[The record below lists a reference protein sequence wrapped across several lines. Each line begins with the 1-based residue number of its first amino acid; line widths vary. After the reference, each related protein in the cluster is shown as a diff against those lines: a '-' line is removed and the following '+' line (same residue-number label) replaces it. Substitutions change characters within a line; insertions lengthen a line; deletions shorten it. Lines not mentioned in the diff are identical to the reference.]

1 MIKKSILTILL
12 LGPLLGVIDFW
23 GPQVFAQGYQQKGD
37 NTYLIDQDG
46 ESWDITQAV
55 SLGFKPQHF
64 QYGIG
69 RDTIRPVDDTALKA
83 KGTSVFGTARIIG
96 IKNKGE
102 SHAYVVSKLARH
114 EIANTTIGDEAVTV
128 GY

>member
-1 MIKKSILTILL
+1 MIKKTLFLILVLGIIGYVGTI
-12 LGPLLGVIDFW
+12 VM
-23 GPQVFAQGYQQKGD
+23 AQSFHDKDGKF
-37 NTYLIDQDG
+37 YLVDQYN

-55 SLGFKPQHF
+55 SLGFKPKYF

-69 RDTIRPVDDTALKA
+69 RDTIKPVDDTSLSDHRELIS
-83 KGTSVFGTARIIG
+83 GSLRMIG
-96 IKNKGE
+96 IENGGE
-102 SHAYVVSKLARH
+102 SHAYIISRLVRH